1 MSESQNAPSGPPYI
15 PTGVALVGGRPTVSL
30 DIPIC
35 AVFLTIYVLGAIGNM
50 TIFQIN
56 RKRGHKFFMS
66 WAMFGFCMARNAT
79 FVLRIVWAT
88 RPTNAS
94 VVIASMIFS
103 AAGVLVA
110 YIVMLLLS
118 LRLFRA
124 THPELGWSP
133 KLRMACKGLYITLFV
148 AFVLTIS
155 FTIESFYTLDAN
167 IKKVALWVQRSSAL
181 IMLLFNIASLII
193 LCLSVFIPRT
203 SAPENFG
210 TGSIKRK
217 TIILSIMMFFVLFII
232 GFRFGTVWA
241 DAPLA
246 SSPAWWDSKPA
257 FYVIEFGLEIVVI
270 YTLLLIRFDR
280 IFWVPNG
287 SAKAGDYRMLSDV
300 AQEEEQLEEGEEL
313 DERLPSSGGESI
325 LRLKEKKDNVED
337 EA

>member
-1 MSESQNAPSGPPYI
+1 MSEPQDAPSGPPYI
-15 PTGVALVGGRPTVSL
+15 PTGTAIVGGHPTVAL

-35 AVFLTIYVLGAIGNM
+35 AVLLAIYVLGAIGNM
-50 TIFQIN
+50 TVFQIN
-56 RKRGHKFFMS
+56 RKRGHKFLMS
-66 WAMFGFCMARNAT
+66 WAMFGFCMARNLT
-79 FVLRIVWAT
+79 FILRIVWAA

-103 AAGVLVA
+103 AAGVLIA

-124 THPELGWSP
+124 THPELGWNP
-133 KLRMACKGLYITLFV
+133 KLRVACKVLYITLFV
-148 AFVLTIS
+148 AFVLIIS
-155 FTIESFYTLDAN
+155 FTIESFYTLDTN
-167 IKKVALWVQRSSAL
+167 IKKVALWVQRAASL
-181 IMLLFNIASLII
+181 VMLLFNIGTLVI
-193 LCLSVFIPRT
+193 LCCSLFLPRT

-217 TIILSIMMFFVLFII
+217 TNIVCSMMFFVLFII
-232 GFRFGTVWA
+232 GFRFGTIWA
-241 DAPLA
+241 DAPPA
-246 SSPAWWDSKPA
+246 SNPAWWDSKPA

-270 YTLLLIRFDR
+270 FTLLLIRFDR

-300 AQEEEQLEEGEEL
+300 VQEREHNEEGEEL
-313 DERLPSSGGESI
+313 DERLPSSGGESS
-325 LRLKEKKDNVED
+325 LRMKEKQNKAED